1 MQAADHILLT
11 GAGFTHN
18 FGAPLARDVWNLIF
32 NHPEVQGAPNVRG
45 LFLENQDF
53 EEAYNITISDSRFT
67 PADRQAIQSAVREA
81 FEYIDRTVRDWLFTV
96 NSPHPVNVY
105 GVQKFISRFAGSKS
119 RPGLYFTLNQ
129 DLFLER
135 HYYNGERPAMVGIQH
150 HPDWFSSRFLNQKLG
165 HEHWRNLTSTALDVS
180 GLCAGHSFLYVK
192 LHGSSNWFSSDGH
205 QRMVIGRGK
214 LGQIAAEPL
223 LAAYWELFTQVLTS
237 GNRRIFVIGYG
248 FCDEHVNQVLAKAID
263 GNHIELFVL
272 SQKPASDLK
281 ATMQSKPFGDRIW
294 KGLRGYFS
302 GTLLD
307 VFPADQS
314 ESAMWRDINR
324 KFFSAP

>member
-32 NHPEVQGAPNVRG
+32 NHPEVQGAPNVRE
-45 LFLENQDF
+45 LLLENQDF
-53 EEAYNITISDSRFT
+53 EEAYNVAISDSRFT
-67 PADRQAIQSAVREA
+67 PADREAIQSAVREA
-81 FEYIDRTVRDWLFTV
+81 FEDIDRTVRDWVFTV
-96 NSPHPVNVY
+96 NSPYPVNVY
-105 GVQKFISRFAGSKS
+105 GVQKLISRFAGSKS
-119 RPGLYFTLNQ
+119 RPGFYFTLNQ

-135 HYYNGERPAMVGIQH
+135 HFHNGERPVIVGIQH
-150 HPDWFSSRFLNQKLG
+150 HPEGLSSGFLNWELG
-165 HEHWRNLTSTALDVS
+165 HEHCRNLTSTAPDIS
-180 GLCAGHSFLYVK
+180 TLCAGRRFLYVK
-192 LHGSSNWFSSDGH
+192 LHGSSNWFSSDGQ

-237 GNRRIFVIGYG
+237 GNRRLFVIGYG
-248 FCDEHVNQVLAKAID
+248 FCDEHVNQVLAKAIE

-272 SQKPASDLK
+272 SPQPAPNFK
-281 ATMQSKPFGDRIW
+281 TAIQSKPFGDRIW
-294 KGLRGYFS
+294 KGLRGHFA

-307 VFPADQS
+307 AFPADQS
-314 ESAMWRDINR
+314 ESAIWREINR
-324 KFFSAP
+324 RFFSTP